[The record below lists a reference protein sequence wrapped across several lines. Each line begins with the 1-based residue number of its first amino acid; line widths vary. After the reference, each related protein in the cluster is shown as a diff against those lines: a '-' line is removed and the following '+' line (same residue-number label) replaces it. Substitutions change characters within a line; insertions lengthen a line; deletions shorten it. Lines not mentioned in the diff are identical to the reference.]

1 MGIWAGKNRDHK
13 NHRSVSSDPPL
24 RLHISDITFLRLYL
38 RLQQQKKRIADT
50 SIAKST
56 PLYALTSDLIFV

>member
-13 NHRSVSSDPPL
+13 TIDPCLAIHPL
-24 RLHISDITFLRLYL
+24 DYTLVTLPFALVFEITTA
-38 RLQQQKKRIADT
+38 KKRIADT

-56 PLYALTSDLIFV
+56 PFYALTSDLIFV